1 MCPSL
6 AVDEG
11 LLSPALRKYPGREE
25 EEEEEKKKEVH
36 IYIHVR
42 SLRHLHSNQANEERE
57 EE

>member
-25 EEEEEKKKEVH
+25 EEEEEEKKKRGAY
-36 IYIHVR
+36 IYTCTL
-42 SLRHLHSNQANEERE
+42 SQAFTQQSGE
-57 EE
+57 